1 MSKVKDLRD
10 FDSLFELM
18 DHFTT
23 EEVCEE
29 YLATIRWNGN
39 PTCPY
44 CESDKVKV
52 LNGTTKR
59 LKCYG
64 CKKQFGVKVGT
75 IFHDTKI
82 SLRKWFIA
90 VYIITAHKKG
100 ISSHQ
105 LSRDLKVTQKT
116 AWFMLHRVREAYNQN
131 AEMFSDE
138 VEIDET
144 YIGGKESNKHAH
156 KKTPGTQGRS
166 TKTKTAILGI
176 LNRNGN
182 VYASPVLDT
191 KRTTILPILLDK
203 IERGSTVYTDEYRP
217 YRSLAKDFIH
227 DFVKHNTAEYVKGL
241 AHTNNIEGF
250 WAILKRGIIGIYHQ
264 ISSKHLF
271 RYVNE
276 FSFRYNNRKISDA
289 SKFDV
294 ALTNAVNKRLDY
306 KTLVHG

>member
-1 MSKVKDLRD
+1 MCKVKDLRD

-18 DHFTT
+18 DYFNT
-23 EEVCEE
+23 EEACEK
-29 YLATIRWNGN
+29 YLAIIRWNGN
-39 PTCPY
+39 PVCPY
-44 CESDKVKV
+44 CESEQVKV
-52 LNGTTKR
+52 LNGSTKR

-90 VYIITAHKKG
+90 IYIITAHKKG

-105 LSRDLKVTQKT
+105 LSRDIKVTQKT
-116 AWFMLHRVREAYNQN
+116 AWFILQRIRETYNPD

-144 YIGGKESNKHAH
+144 YVGGKESNKH
-156 KKTPGTQGRS
+156 KNKRTEGTQGRS
-166 TKTKTAILGI
+166 IKTKTPVLGI
-176 LNRNGN
+176 LNRNGK
-182 VYASPVLDT
+182 VYALPVQDT
-191 KRTTILPILLDK
+191 RKITILPILLDK

-217 YRSLAKDFIH
+217 YRSLAKDFNH
-227 DFVKHNTAEYVKGL
+227 DFVKHNADEYVKGF
-241 AHTNNIEGF
+241 AHTNNIENF
-250 WAILKRGIIGIYHQ
+250 WSMLKRGIIGIYHH
-264 ISSKHLF
+264 ISAKHLF

-276 FSFRYNNRKISDA
+276 FSFRYNNRKMSDG

-294 ALTNAVNKRLDY
+294 ALANAIGKRLDY
-306 KTLVHG
+306 KTLING